1 MTITVAGR
9 WQRFVRFNLVGA
21 LGIGVQLGVL
31 RFLLTSV
38 RAPIVVGTIVAVFAA
53 IVHNF
58 VWHLHWTWR
67 DRPLHRTG
75 LLAAF
80 TRFVVANGAISLAG
94 NVVIMTIFAAGMGL
108 PPLVANVIAIGVCG
122 VVNFWVGDVFVFAHT
137 EMTEGT
143 GVSRLS
149 APSTDRLAMRATLE
163 SGPR

>member
-1 MTITVAGR
+1 MNVAVAGR

-38 RAPIVVGTIVAVFAA
+38 RTPIVVATLAAVFAA

-67 DRPLHRTG
+67 DRSIRRTG
-75 LLAAF
+75 GLAAF
-80 TRFVVANGAISLAG
+80 ARFVVANGAVSLAG
-94 NVVIMTIFAAGMGL
+94 NVAIMAILAAGMGL

-122 VVNFWVGDVFVFAHT
+122 VVNFWMGDAFVFREKRDPSIPPVVPSAD
-137 EMTEGT
+137 
-143 GVSRLS
+143 RLS
-149 APSTDRLAMRATLE
+149 MHATPE
-163 SGPR
+163 PRPR

>member
-1 MTITVAGR
+1 MNVAVAGR

-38 RAPIVVGTIVAVFAA
+38 RTPIVVATIAAVFAA

-67 DRPLHRTG
+67 DRSVRRAG
-75 LLAAF
+75 VLAAF

-94 NVVIMTIFAAGMGL
+94 NVVIMMCL
-108 PPLVANVIAIGVCG
+108 RS
-122 VVNFWVGDVFVFAHT
+122 
-137 EMTEGT
+137 E
-143 GVSRLS
+143 
-149 APSTDRLAMRATLE
+149 
-163 SGPR
+163 